1 VRVFFIIDA
10 IELHLHT
17 SWQRKIIPRLLTS
30 FPNCQFIITTHSPQ
44 ILSHI
49 KPEFVFILKR
59 SNQNVVHEKPEECY
73 GMSVDRVAELVMD
86 DVSRPEMVRKDLD
99 KLFELIERKKL
110 KLAKELIADLKKDM
124 GTDPELMRAEMLIRR
139 LEMNK

>member
-1 VRVFFIIDA
+1 
-10 IELHLHT
+10 
-17 SWQRKIIPRLLTS
+17 
-30 FPNCQFIITTHSPQ
+30 
-44 ILSHI
+44 
-49 KPEFVFILKR
+49 
-59 SNQNVVHEKPEECY
+59 VVHEKPEECY